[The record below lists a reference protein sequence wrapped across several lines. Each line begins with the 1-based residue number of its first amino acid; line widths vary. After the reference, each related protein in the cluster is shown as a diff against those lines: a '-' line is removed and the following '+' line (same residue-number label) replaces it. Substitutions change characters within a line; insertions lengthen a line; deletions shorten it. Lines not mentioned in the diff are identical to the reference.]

1 MMLRRLYP
9 LAARG
14 ASLLEILIAMSLLAA
29 ALSTAM
35 TGQLAMLRIEKA
47 AALREQAALIAASAA
62 DAMRERDAMF
72 HVPVYWRLQASTL
85 LPDGDLTIETLGD
98 GLGAALVS
106 WTAPSVA
113 FDTGIAAANG
123 CSSAAA
129 QPGRAC
135 IAALFVE

>member
-1 MMLRRLYP
+1 MPRSLHP
-9 LAARG
+9 PAARG
-14 ASLLEILIAMSLLAA
+14 GSLLEILIAMSLLAA

-62 DAMRERDAMF
+62 DAMREPDAMF
-72 HVPVYWRLQASTL
+72 HVPMYWRRQASML
-85 LPDGDLTIETLGD
+85 LPDGDLTVETLGD

-106 WTAPSVA
+106 WTAPNVA
-113 FDTGIAAANG
+113 LDTRMAAADG
-123 CSSAAA
+123 CPGAAA
-129 QPGRAC
+129 RPGRAC